1 MVSAETIKEDEDIF
15 NLFMGLCRRQKKQNL
30 LTLSNGYPDANEA
43 LSIHRIACN
52 FRVANDDITFDETS
66 SRRITQVINATP
78 KANPTILCG
87 KLCDMAGLLP
97 A

>member
-1 MVSAETIKEDEDIF
+1 MQET
-15 NLFMGLCRRQKKQNL
+15 KKQNL

-52 FRVANDDITFDETS
+52 FRVANDDITFDVFMHILKNETS
-66 SRRITQVINATP
+66 SRKKTQVINATP